1 MVSQRTV
8 RFGFILAGFLLVSFA
23 AATGARAADLLIG
36 FVDSERI
43 FAEYQGTKEAQAEF
57 NADLEKW
64 GQDLE
69 VKKRELEQLEEAY
82 KQQELILSPPMRKQ
96 KEQEILAKR
105 SELDAFARE
114 IWGPQGKV
122 AERNEQ
128 LTRPI
133 IERMND
139 VLTKIGES
147 EGFSIIFDAADGNVV
162 YANRALDLTDRVLE
176 ALHADNN

>member
-1 MVSQRTV
+1 MASQRMV
-8 RFGFILAGFLLVSFA
+8 RFGFILAGILLVSFA
-23 AATGARAADLLIG
+23 APNAVRAADLLIG
-36 FVDSERI
+36 FIDSERI
-43 FAEYQGTKEAQAEF
+43 FAEYQGTKEAQTEF

-64 GQDLE
+64 GKDLE
-69 VKKRELEQLEEAY
+69 AKKQELEQLEEAY
-82 KQQELILSPPMRKQ
+82 KQQQLILSDPMRKQ
-96 KEQEILAKR
+96 KEQEILDKR
-105 SELDAFARE
+105 SQLDAFSRE

-133 IERMND
+133 IERMNA

-162 YANRALDLTDRVLE
+162 YADKALDLTDRVLE
-176 ALHADNN
+176 ALHAEN